1 MSVETIGQLY
11 DRYGNIGVNR
21 RFNISFKH
29 GYVYSAIAKVGTTSL
44 NHIFQKLEMEEL
56 SRKWIDFHPVVE
68 HSPFIKPYQLSRQ
81 QLADVLF
88 GEDYFRFLFVR
99 DPFRRVVS
107 AWRDKIN
114 GDRPEKKQ
122 ILGALGLDPEELSV
136 AVSFL
141 DFLKAVQSIPDD
153 KRDDH
158 WASQTYLSCA
168 DCVPYHYFGRMENFD
183 EAIRYVGEKI
193 GLELSPYY
201 PPEKMKNAVDDKRPF
216 QEDYCSESIALVLE
230 TYASDFKQFGYDS
243 GFEAK

>member
-1 MSVETIGQLY
+1 MSVKTIEQLY
-11 DRYGNIGVNR
+11 DRHGNIGVNR

-29 GYVYSAIAKVGTTSL
+29 RYVYSAIAKVGTTSL

-56 SRKWIDFHPVVE
+56 NRKWIDFNPVVE
-68 HSPFIKPYQLSRQ
+68 HSPFIKPYQLSRT
-81 QLADVLF
+81 QLADILF

-99 DPFRRVVS
+99 DPFRRAVS

-114 GDRPEKKQ
+114 GNRPEKKQ
-122 ILGALGLDPEELSV
+122 ILGALGLDPEELDV

-141 DFLKAVQSIPDD
+141 GFLKAVQSIPDN

-168 DCVPYHYFGRMENFD
+168 DSVPYNYFGRMENFD
-183 EAIRYVGEKI
+183 EAIRHVGEKLA
-193 GLELSPYY
+193 LELSPYY

-216 QEDYCSESIALVLE
+216 QDDYCSESIELVQE
-230 TYASDFKQFGYDS
+230 IYAFDFKLFGYNCV
-243 GFEAK
+243 FEAK